1 MEDSIPNIA
10 DYLFA
15 KDTVVSLGSEAI
27 YEPHDYTEQVI
38 SILFPITLILV
49 FLLII
54 LGVYFYVK
62 KKKSLRLLQE
72 LKNKNE
78 NFSQEIVETNYHL
91 FTAQIT
97 TRNSYQALITLV
109 DKHKDCINNQELVS
123 PQLWEELTHDI
134 NKYANNFTTR
144 LTDRF
149 PTISKIEVHFCSLVK
164 IGFKYSDIAI
174 LLGRTPNMMYKRRK
188 AIIEKIG
195 PISNPDKFE
204 EFIRMF

>member
-10 DYLFA
+10 NFLYE
-15 KDTVVSLGSEAI
+15 KDTVVFLGSEAI
-27 YEPHDYTEQVI
+27 YEPHDNTGQII

-49 FLLII
+49 SLLIT
-54 LGVYFYVK
+54 LGACFYVK

-78 NFSQEIVETNYHL
+78 NFSQEIVETNYKL
-91 FTAQIT
+91 LTAQIT
-97 TRNSYQALITLV
+97 TRNSYQTLIALI
-109 DKHKDCINNQELVS
+109 DKHKNCINNQELVS

-144 LTDRF
+144 LTDQF
-149 PTISKIEVHFCSLVK
+149 STISKKEVHFCLLVK

-188 AIIEKIG
+188 AITEKICS
-195 PISNPDKFE
+195 ISNPDNFE